1 MQNSMFFTFFV
12 CDRKCPFWANLD
24 QGVKIVSVRSNLV
37 PTIIHGVF
45 ETGSGCGG
53 LGYLFRGF
61 LLVLVG
67 FVLAVG
73 LGARLL
79 SYEILRLS

>member
-1 MQNSMFFTFFV
+1 MQNSMMFFTFFV
-12 CDRKCPFWANLD
+12 CGRKCPFWANLD
-24 QGVKIVSVRSNLV
+24 QGVKIVSVRSNLM
-37 PTIIHGVF
+37 PAIIHGVF
-45 ETGSGCGG
+45 GTGSGG

-73 LGARLL
+73 LGTRPL